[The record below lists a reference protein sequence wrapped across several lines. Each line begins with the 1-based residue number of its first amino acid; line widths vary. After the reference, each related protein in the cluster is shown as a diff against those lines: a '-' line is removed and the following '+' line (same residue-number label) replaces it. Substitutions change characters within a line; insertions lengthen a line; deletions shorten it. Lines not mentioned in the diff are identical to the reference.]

1 MSCIAAGHDDSVG
14 VKEGEL
20 VRKKTMDR
28 TIALAGIRMVLP
40 SMLVISIFVLY
51 PIVQSLW
58 MSLHDWNILRNT
70 KDFLGLANY
79 AKAFGDERFVRA
91 LTNTLVY
98 TLTYVPSLVLG
109 SLLVA
114 VFINY
119 QFTASGFFKS
129 LLFLPA
135 ITSMAIVAI
144 IFRFLL
150 DGDIGLVSIYLRN
163 LGLPVKDFLRNPD
176 TAMAS
181 VVFTGVWRWLGFNM
195 VIILSGLNSIPDSL
209 YEAAEIDGAGRVRQF
224 FSISL
229 PLLMPTMSFV
239 IITNLIS
246 SFQVFDQIYVMTKGG
261 PLFSTEV
268 LVYYIYYR
276 GFNVFDMGYA
286 SAMAFLLFCM
296 ILVLTLIQLKGF
308 RSAERNGDYS

>member
-1 MSCIAAGHDDSVG
+1 
-14 VKEGEL
+14 
-20 VRKKTMDR
+20 
-28 TIALAGIRMVLP
+28 VLT
-40 SMLVISIFVLY
+40 
-51 PIVQSLW
+51 SLF
-58 MSLHDWNILRNT
+58 I
-70 KDFLGLANY
+70 
-79 AKAFGDERFVRA
+79 
-91 LTNTLVY
+91 
-98 TLTYVPSLVLG
+98 
-109 SLLVA
+109 A

-119 QFTASGFFKS
+119 EFSGAGFFKS

-150 DGDIGLVSIYLRN
+150 DGDIGLISIWLKA
-163 LGLPVKDFLRNPD
+163 LGFPVTDFLRNPN
-176 TAMAS
+176 TAMGA
-181 VVFTGVWRWLGFNM
+181 VVFTGVWRWMGFNM
-195 VIILSGLNSIPDSL
+195 VIILSGLNAIPDSL
-209 YEAAEIDGAGRVRQF
+209 YEAAEIDGAGRARQF

-286 SAMAFLLFCM
+286 SAMAFILFCI

-308 RSAERNGDYS
+308 KDSESNGEYA